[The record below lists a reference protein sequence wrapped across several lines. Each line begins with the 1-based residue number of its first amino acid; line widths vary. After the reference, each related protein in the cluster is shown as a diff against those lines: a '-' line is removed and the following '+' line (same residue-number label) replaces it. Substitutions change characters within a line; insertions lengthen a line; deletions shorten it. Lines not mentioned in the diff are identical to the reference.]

1 MNAAN
6 LLAGFRIVP
15 VVAIDDAGAA
25 RPLAETLLEA
35 GLAAIEVTLRT
46 PAAIDA
52 IETIAAKVPGM
63 LVGAGSIRDREQV
76 PRVDAA
82 GAKFAVSPGSNAE
95 LLDAVTRHGLP
106 FVPGAV
112 TATEVLGLFA
122 KGYTLQK
129 FFPAELAGGV
139 NYIKA
144 LGAPLPE
151 ISFMPTGGINAENA
165 ASYLALKNVAC
176 IGGTWIVPG
185 DLLVNK
191 DFAKIADLARNAAA
205 LAADS

>member
-1 MNAAN
+1 MNAAD

-52 IETIAAKVPGM
+52 IESIAAHVPGM
-63 LVGAGSIRDREQV
+63 LVGAGSIRIPEQV
-76 PRVDAA
+76 HQVGAA
-82 GAKFAVSPGSNAE
+82 GAKFAVSPGSTAE
-95 LLDAVTRHGLP
+95 LLDAATRQGLP

-112 TATEVLGLFA
+112 TATEALGLFA
-122 KGYTLQK
+122 KAYTLQK

-139 NYIKA
+139 NYLKA

-151 ISFMPTGGINAENA
+151 ISFMPTGGVNAENA

-176 IGGTWIVPG
+176 IGGTWIVPDG
-185 DLLVNK
+185 LLAKK
-191 DFAKIADLARNAAA
+191 DFKKIAVLAKSAAA
-205 LAADS
+205 LAAES